1 MWDKDKKKKVL
12 VINGS
17 PKLNRST
24 TMSITNAFIEGL
36 NEFNECDVEIINVQ
50 SLNFKPCTGCLS
62 CWGRIRESFQ

>member
-1 MWDKDKKKKVL
+1 MVISIQRVLYHLLRFQRILFIQDKKGDFMWDKDKKKKVL

-36 NEFNECDVEIINVQ
+36 N
-50 SLNFKPCTGCLS
+50 
-62 CWGRIRESFQ
+62 